1 MSTTHQDKSK
11 PRQRSRKTDRRGQKP
26 DQQSPELNQR
36 DEDQIPAIV
45 ASTDTPTNVAAAP
58 ELPSSAAP
66 AAAGAPLIGQ
76 VAPEDASIAAIAPA
90 DSCPSSI
97 QTIADAYRDCTKKS
111 FQATGSI
118 VEKLMGVHSFDK
130 AIEVQTEFARQAY
143 ANFVAESLKIF
154 ELYSELAKQ
163 IFRPWEGFA
172 AQVTPSRVLD
182 LTTGTRSQ

>member
-66 AAAGAPLIGQ
+66 AAAAAPLIGQ
-76 VAPEDASIAAIAPA
+76 VAPEDAAIAPV
-90 DSCPSSI
+90 DSCPSNI

-111 FQATGSI
+111 FQETSSI
-118 VEKLMGVHSFDK
+118 VEKLMGVLS
-130 AIEVQTEFARQAY
+130 
-143 ANFVAESLKIF
+143 
-154 ELYSELAKQ
+154 
-163 IFRPWEGFA
+163 
-172 AQVTPSRVLD
+172 PSR
-182 LTTGTRSQ
+182 

>member
-97 QTIADAYRDCTKKS
+97 QTIADAYRDCPKKS
-111 FQATGSI
+111 FQETGSI

-182 LTTGTRSQ
+182 LTAGTRSQ

>member
-11 PRQRSRKTDRRGQKP
+11 PRERSRKTDRRGQRP

-90 DSCPSSI
+90 DSCPSNI
-97 QTIADAYRDCTKKS
+97 QTIADAYRDCTKNS
-111 FQATGSI
+111 FQETSSI

-154 ELYSELAKQ
+154 ELYIEFAKQ

-172 AQVTPSRVLD
+172 AQVTPSRMLD

>member
-58 ELPSSAAP
+58 EPPSSAAP

-111 FQATGSI
+111 FQETGSI

-130 AIEVQTEFARQAY
+130 AIEVQIEFARQAY

-172 AQVTPSRVLD
+172 AQLTPSQVLD
-182 LTTGTRSQ
+182 LPPGTRSK